1 MDDRYHQHLDHLH
14 QQHHHFHYQHLHLQ
28 IILYGSQIQ
37 ILMRQKEEIKNVI
50 QKEHDDK
57 IYELANDPLGDER

>member
-1 MDDRYHQHLDHLH
+1 
-14 QQHHHFHYQHLHLQ
+14 
-28 IILYGSQIQ
+28 
-37 ILMRQKEEIKNVI
+37 MRQKEEIKNVI

>member
-14 QQHHHFHYQHLHLQ
+14 QQHHHFHCQHLHLQ

-37 ILMRQKEEIKNVI
+37 ILMRQKEEINVI
-50 QKEHDDK
+50 QKEHDNK